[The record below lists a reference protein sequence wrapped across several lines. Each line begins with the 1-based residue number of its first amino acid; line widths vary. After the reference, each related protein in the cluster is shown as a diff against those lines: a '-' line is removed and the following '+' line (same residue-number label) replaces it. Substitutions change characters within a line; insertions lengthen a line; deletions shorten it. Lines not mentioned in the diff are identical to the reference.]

1 MRSYG
6 GSICNF
12 LKNVLSVFCN
22 GCTICISTKSAQIF
36 HFLRILT
43 NTCDFLSFWSN
54 HSNRW
59 KWKWTWLSRVPLFAT
74 PWSIESM
81 SGWPFPS
88 PGNLSN
94 PGIKPGS
101 PALQADSLPSEPQG
115 KPSNGWSDN
124 YFFFLHFHNDW
135 WLLAHFYVYVR
146 YLNILFG
153 KIAVQVLCSFFKLDY
168 LCVRVCVLAL
178 ELLLFPVCFGY

>member
-12 LKNVLSVFCN
+12 LKNVLSVFYN
-22 GCTICISTKSAQIF
+22 GCTICISTKSAQMF
-36 HFLRILT
+36 HFLHNLT

-94 PGIKPGS
+94 PGIEPGS

-115 KPSNGWSDN
+115 KPSNVWSDI
-124 YFFFLHFHNDW
+124 YFFFFGIFIMIGDFEHIFMYLSAIW
-135 WLLAHFYVYVR
+135 IFY
-146 YLNILFG
+146 
-153 KIAVQVLCSFFKLDY
+153 
-168 LCVRVCVLAL
+168 L
-178 ELLLFPVCFGY
+178 EK